1 MPDDRMRFAVP
12 PAPAGVFDRLS
23 KTVHDAGRLV
33 VDHLELAALEAQRAA
48 DGLVQILI
56 ASMVV
61 TILVVAAWMAMVAGG
76 AIWATR
82 SGMSLPW
89 ALVLAGGLN
98 LVAAL
103 AVGMWIRARV
113 PHLMFTATLR
123 QLRNGK
129 GADTDEDSDEIERH
143 A

>member
-1 MPDDRMRFAVP
+1 MPDDRMHFEPP

-56 ASMVV
+56 ASIVV
-61 TILVVAAWMAMVAGG
+61 TILVVAAWMAMVAGA

-82 SGMSLPW
+82 AGVSLPW
-89 ALVLAGGLN
+89 ALVLAGGVN

-103 AVGMWIRARV
+103 AIGMWIRARV
-113 PHLMFTATLR
+113 PNLLFAATLR

-129 GADTDEDSDEIERH
+129 DTDSDEIERH